1 MAQEPILS
9 GSVKIEGL
17 ALLQK
22 QLKALEA
29 DKADIVEANVQ
40 AAETLI
46 KTARGLVPVQSGALV
61 NSLKASKSQKYA
73 QAVAGSNRVPY
84 ANPIHWG
91 WGVVGASHRGTLKPG
106 TIRNIKPQPFFAK
119 ALGYTKDEIIAD
131 YENAMQKLINKYG
144 LGAD

>member
-29 DKADIVEANVQ
+29 DKADIIEANVQ

-46 KTARGLVPVQSGALV
+46 KTAKGLVPVQTGALV
-61 NSLKASKSQKYA
+61 GSLKASKSQKYA

-84 ANPIHWG
+84 ANPVHWG
-91 WGVVGASHRGTLKPG
+91 WAMVGASHRGTLKPG
-106 TIRNIKPQPFFAK
+106 TYRNILPQPFFAK
-119 ALGYTKDEIIAD
+119 ALGYTKDEIIAN
-131 YENAMQKLINKYG
+131 YEDAMQRLINKYG